1 MTKTGE
7 IIKLMYNKESCKECG
22 TYLSYVSVCN
32 ICKEQ
37 VSWVCNNCDRT
48 YDVTH
53 THNVLIQK

>member
-1 MTKTGE
+1 
-7 IIKLMYNKESCKECG
+7 MYNKESCKECG